1 MSSETII
8 VIVLAVICGIIFLPI
23 LFILSWNLMIFIIF
37 LVLFFGF
44 DMEFFKSFLSA
55 IGIFMIINY
64 IKKGG

>member
-8 VIVLAVICGIIFLPI
+8 IIVLAAICGIIFLPI

>member
-1 MSSETII
+1 MTEEAII
-8 VIVLAVICGIIFLPI
+8 FLILSGISFIIFLPI

-37 LVLFFGF
+37 LVIFFGF

>member
-1 MSSETII
+1 MTEEAII
-8 VIVLAVICGIIFLPI
+8 FLILSGISFIIFLPI

>member
-8 VIVLAVICGIIFLPI
+8 IIVLAVICGIIFLPI